1 MERRTF
7 CLYSQ
12 PCARLNPTIVNPG
25 CFWVQPGFIVCLYQ
39 FASEGGT
46 CFAALLFHRLK
57 VQYLEYRASFM
68 PQALNQI
75 MISAESAAAS
85 VHRC

>member
-57 VQYLEYRASFM
+57 VQNLEYSASFM
-68 PQALNQI
+68 KPAADQI
-75 MISAESAAAS
+75 VISTDPAAAS
-85 VHRC
+85 AHRC